1 MGGVVLAATVGCGSD
16 SEPKSAAS
24 TSTQISSAAAA
35 YTVPRTT
42 AVAQP
47 LSEDDRFV
55 GLVKGKGG
63 ALTAVA
69 SSTPR
74 DNLTTLGRTTADSV
88 EKLTLTG
95 QPLEAAGRTVAMM
108 LQDSYRKEP
117 DIRLHMTP
125 SEALDFIAISIAVY
139 KPNLG

>member
-1 MGGVVLAATVGCGSD
+1 MLAATVGCGSD
-16 SEPKSAAS
+16 SEQKTPAS
-24 TSTQISSAAAA
+24 TSSQTPSATAA
-35 YTVPRTT
+35 YTPPRTT
-42 AVAQP
+42 TAAQP
-47 LSEDDRFV
+47 LSDDDRFV

-69 SSTPR
+69 NSTPR
-74 DNLTTLGRTTADSV
+74 NNLTTLGRTTADSV

-95 QPLEAAGRTVAMM
+95 QPLETAGRTVATM

-139 KPNLG
+139 KPKLG